1 MVLIKV
7 GCDEMQKAFRLLS
20 EMFLASVDIF
30 VRMMEFNV
38 FFLMLDHFPCVFN
51 ES

>member
-20 EMFLASVDIF
+20 EMFLESVDNF
-30 VRMMEFNV
+30 VRMMEF
-38 FFLMLDHFPCVFN
+38 
-51 ES
+51 

>member
-38 FFLMLDHFPCVFN
+38 FF
-51 ES
+51 